1 MCKLLTSR
9 EKGMD
14 SRQISGGTQ
23 KLALEGSSKEPQYIE
38 QLEEEHSSLRQTY
51 YLWVSRFF
59 ILTAVVS
66 MGFMVLASLS
76 LFRLAPL
83 VTVEPF
89 LIINQNS
96 SDGIV
101 RDEPIATDMASKNQL
116 MEMFI
121 KQYVILRNTIIR
133 DEMEMMLRWYP
144 GGMVNFMSSEYVF
157 DAFNTYREG
166 NWDNI
171 IRTRIVREVQI
182 ISVNRVGGEKSPV
195 WKVDFRTYDL
205 SDAQRDEATRGL
217 SLRIRYWT
225 ASVTAFFIPTRQFVG
240 LRLINP
246 LGFTVTRYS
255 QAEVAM

>member
-1 MCKLLTSR
+1 M
-9 EKGMD
+9 E
-14 SRQISGGTQ
+14 Q
-23 KLALEGSSKEPQYIE
+23 KMNN
-38 QLEEEHSSLRQTY
+38 QL
-51 YLWVSRFF
+51 
-59 ILTAVVS
+59 
-66 MGFMVLASLS
+66 GNGNNVLAITDANAPKQQFAYITDESPELKGAKESYYCWLSRLVILFAILSLVFFTS
-76 LFRLAPL
+76 ASLVLFRLAPE

-182 ISVNRVGGEKSPV
+182 ISANRVGGEKSPV